1 AMAASA
7 SPASANLSPAVTG
20 APAQTAVGG
29 QGPALPPGVTQYFI
43 PVRGNGAAGTS
54 LVYHPALLGVAEVGY
69 SDSKTIDMTQN
80 LTLLTPLTTGP
91 IAVDWGQASVVDI

>member
-20 APAQTAVGG
+20 APPKTAVGG
-29 QGPALPPGVTQYFI
+29 QRPALPPGVTQYFI

-54 LVYHPALLGVAEVGY
+54 LVYHPALLGVAEISY

-80 LTLLTPLTTGP
+80 LSLLAPIANGP
-91 IAVDWGQASVVDI
+91 IAVDWGLASVV